1 MKPTH
6 GRVGFILKVDCIIIM
21 DVNEPDAFKNNM
33 LSRFFI
39 LGFYW
44 SGVYNSSREDI

>member
-6 GRVGFILKVDCIIIM
+6 GYVGFILKVDIAIIRN
-21 DVNEPDAFKNNM
+21 VNEPDAFKNNM

-39 LGFYW
+39 
-44 SGVYNSSREDI
+44 SRLY